1 MPTTMLQLDYLILG
15 AGWTSTFLIPLLE
28 SKGLSYASTST
39 TGRDDTIEWKYDPDQ
54 SDPKYFDVLPSAR
67 NIVIVFPLTDRGS
80 SKRLI
85 SSYIATHPRLEGKV
99 RFMQL
104 GSSGIYQIPDQPLW
118 IDRHSPY
125 DTSKP
130 RAIAEDELL
139 TLSGCVLNLSG
150 LWGGQRH
157 PRNWID
163 KVGKTKDQVQSK
175 TSLHLVHGED
185 VAIAILAVFEH
196 WDKGEKEARDC
207 AGQRWLVTDGF
218 VYDWWSLFAR
228 WSHSEPAASSSS
240 SSTTPTTTTSTTP
253 PASSSTPTPAST
265 LPPSQQSQ
273 WVFELMESD
282 DRVKA
287 LPRSSELLGRCYD
300 SREFWRVFGVSPTR
314 AGL

>member
-1 MPTTMLQLDYLILG
+1 MLTTMLQLDYLILG
-15 AGWTSTFLIPLLE
+15 AGWTSTLLVPLLK

-67 NIVIVFPLTDRGS
+67 NVVIVFPLTDKGS
-80 SKRLI
+80 SKRLT

-118 IDRHSPY
+118 IDRHSRY

-139 TLSGCVLNLSG
+139 TLGGCVLNLSG

-157 PRNWID
+157 PRNWVD
-163 KVGKTKDQVQSK
+163 KVGKTKDLVQSK
-175 TSLHLVHGED
+175 TSLHLVHGDD
-185 VAIAILAVFEH
+185 VAIAIVAVFEH

-228 WSHSEPAASSSS
+228 WSHPEPAAPSSSS
-240 SSTTPTTTTSTTP
+240 FTTTP
-253 PASSSTPTPAST
+253 PPTSTDSSQS
-265 LPPSQQSQ
+265 PPSQQSR

>member
-1 MPTTMLQLDYLILG
+1 MPSNPDDALDTMHQLDYLVLG
-15 AGWTSTFLIPLLE
+15 AGWTSTFLLPLLQARN
-28 SKGLSYASTST
+28 LSYASTST
-39 TGRDDTIEWKYDPDQ
+39 TGRDDTIEWKYDPAQ
-54 SDPKYFDVLPSAR
+54 TDPSYFSILPSAR
-67 NIVIVFPLTDRGS
+67 NIVIVFPLTDKGS
-80 SKRLI
+80 AHRLI
-85 SSYIATHPRLEGKV
+85 SSYIATHPRLDGKV

-118 IDRHSPY
+118 IDRHAAY
-125 DTSKP
+125 DKEKP

-139 TLSGCVLNLSG
+139 ALGGCVLNLSG

-163 KVGKTKDQVQSK
+163 RVGKTKDQVRDK

-185 VAIAILAVFEH
+185 VAIAIVAVFEG
-196 WDKGEKEARDC
+196 WSGSQC

-228 WSHSEPAASSSS
+228 WSHPASKPDEDD
-240 SSTTPTTTTSTTP
+240 TTP
-253 PASSSTPTPAST
+253 
-265 LPPSQQSQ
+265 LEPSQQSR
-273 WVFELMESD
+273 WVFELMEKD

-287 LPRSSELLGRCYD
+287 LPRSNELLGRCYD
-300 SREFWRVFGVSPTR
+300 SREFWRVFKVSPTR

>member
-1 MPTTMLQLDYLILG
+1 MPTIMLQLDYLILG
-15 AGWTSTFLIPLLE
+15 AGWTSTFLIPLLN

-54 SDPKYFDVLPSAR
+54 SDPKYFGILPSAR
-67 NIVIVFPLTDRGS
+67 NIVIVFPLTDKGS
-80 SKRLI
+80 SKRLT

-118 IDRHSPY
+118 IDRHSRY

-139 TLSGCVLNLSG
+139 TLGGCVLNLSG

-157 PRNWID
+157 PRNWVD

-175 TSLHLVHGED
+175 TSLHLVHGDD

-196 WDKGEKEARDC
+196 WDRGEKEARDC

-228 WSHSEPAASSSS
+228 WSHPEPAASSSS
-240 SSTTPTTTTSTTP
+240 SSTTITTTTSTTP

-265 LPPSQQSQ
+265 PPPSQQSR